1 MAAHL
6 SRRKV
11 QKNTRLPFAC
21 VTAAAVDAEEPKSLP
36 NPVETDEDLHGHN
49 VRVYMKAGKIRR
61 FLPGQL
67 SDTAPTI
74 EKASAYSRK
83 MRDTNVPRISVPLGM
98 S

>member
-1 MAAHL
+1 M
-6 SRRKV
+6 
-11 QKNTRLPFAC
+11 
-21 VTAAAVDAEEPKSLP
+21 DAEEPRSLP

-67 SDTAPTI
+67 SDTALTI
-74 EKASAYSRK
+74 EKASAHSRK
-83 MRDTNVPRISVPLGM
+83 MRDTNVPRISVPFGM